1 MTIEGQ
7 TLHPLHLVV
16 WAGIEEVLKD
26 SQLAGLIALG
36 RAIAGALPGESL
48 DERLAAFEGGGE
60 NREVVSH
67 PRLPGRFVRLKRDVF
82 STECCGLPW
91 SKQTGLLLERYNSEV
106 PRGGAAL
113 HPLHIVM
120 HEVHRGLGNIV
131 DIATRDP
138 ITGQVVHSQYGVQ
151 RAGLSRDEVLH
162 LIGNA
167 AILYWIQE

>member
-1 MTIEGQ
+1 MALEAQ

-36 RAIAGALPGESL
+36 RAIAGSLPGENL
-48 DERLAAFEGGGE
+48 DEKLATFEGGTG
-60 NREVVSH
+60 NRDVITHPSVS
-67 PRLPGRFVRLKRDVF
+67 GRFVRLKRDIF
-82 STECCGLPW
+82 TSECCGLPW
-91 SKQTGLLLERYNSEV
+91 SKQTSLLLDRYNAEV

-131 DIATRDP
+131 DLATRDV
-138 ITGQVVHSQYGVQ
+138 ITGQAFVSAYGLQ
-151 RAGLSRDEVLH
+151 RTGLAKGDVERLLGE
-162 LIGNA
+162 G
-167 AILYWIQE
+167 AILYWVME